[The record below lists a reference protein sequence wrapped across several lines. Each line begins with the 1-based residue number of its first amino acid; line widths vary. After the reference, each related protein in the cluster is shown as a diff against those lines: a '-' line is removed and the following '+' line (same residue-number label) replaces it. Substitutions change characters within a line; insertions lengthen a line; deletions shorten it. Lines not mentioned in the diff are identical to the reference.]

1 VLEATINGPS
11 GSAPGVRLTLGLTAA
26 KEVTT
31 SRAVPPPIFTPYG
44 VARGDIRTDPRTTM
58 RYDRARGSLD
68 RHATYIVAAYVAG
81 AAR

>member
-44 VARGDIRTDPRTTM
+44 VARGDIRTDPKTLPIAGM
-58 RYDRARGSLD
+58 RQQPTAVCAVG
-68 RHATYIVAAYVAG
+68 
-81 AAR
+81 

>member
-11 GSAPGVRLTLGLTAA
+11 GSAPGVRLVHGLTAA

-44 VARGDIRTDPRTTM
+44 VARGDIRTGPKIGPFMGARQ
-58 RYDRARGSLD
+58 RPAASRA
-68 RHATYIVAAYVAG
+68 AG
-81 AAR
+81 LR